1 MSSTRKHN
9 RALLAIAIF
18 KWAKGLLMLGIA
30 LGLLKLLH
38 QDVGE
43 MLEKL
48 ANSLRA
54 DPDNRFLGSLM
65 NKLSLLDDKQIGQL
79 SALTSVYSLL
89 FLTEGTGLFFE
100 KKWAEYLTVI
110 ATSSLV
116 PLEVYELVKEFSAVK
131 LLILTLNLAI
141 VVFLIVMLRRQRKS
155 K

>member
-18 KWAKGLLMLGIA
+18 KWTKGLLMLAIA

-65 NKLSLLDDKQIGQL
+65 NRLSLFDDKKIGQL

-110 ATSSLV
+110 ATASLV
-116 PLEVYELVKEFSAVK
+116 PLEVYELVKEFSALK
-131 LLILTLNLAI
+131 LLILILNVAI
-141 VVFLIVMLRRQRKS
+141 VVFLIMMLRRQRKS

>member
-18 KWAKGLLMLGIA
+18 KWTKGLLMLAIA

-48 ANSLRA
+48 ANGLRA
-54 DPDNRFLGSLM
+54 DPDNRFLGHLM
-65 NKLSLLDDKQIGQL
+65 NKLSLLDDKKIEQL

-131 LLILTLNLAI
+131 LLILILNLAI
-141 VVFLIVMLRRQRKS
+141 VGFLIVMLRRQRKS